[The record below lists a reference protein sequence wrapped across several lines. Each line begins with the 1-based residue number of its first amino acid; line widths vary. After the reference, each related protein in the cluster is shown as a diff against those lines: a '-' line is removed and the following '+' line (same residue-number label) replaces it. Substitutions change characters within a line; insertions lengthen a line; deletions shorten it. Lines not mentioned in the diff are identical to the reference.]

1 MVRKRGK
8 RENYYVC
15 VCEYKI
21 VSILG
26 KSMSVK
32 ERVCVCVVFCVCG
45 CGVCMG
51 EGDEREM
58 SQ

>member
-1 MVRKRGK
+1 MRKRGK
-8 RENYYVC
+8 RELLCVC
-15 VCEYKI
+15 VYKI

-45 CGVCMG
+45 CGVCVG
-51 EGDEREM
+51 GGGR
-58 SQ
+58 